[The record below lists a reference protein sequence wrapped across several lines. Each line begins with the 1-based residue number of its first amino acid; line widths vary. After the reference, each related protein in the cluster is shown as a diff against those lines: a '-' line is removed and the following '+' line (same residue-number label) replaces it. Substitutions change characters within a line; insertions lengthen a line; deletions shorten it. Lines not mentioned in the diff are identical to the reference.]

1 MCDYSL
7 HNVASRPARVGDK
20 LVTTSFVGTTTRGF
34 AAVGEPNVAVCLRP
48 GTEVVFER
56 EAEYEHLLGALLP
69 RLRRLGS
76 TVARFRQIN
85 ANDSDVHRDALEF
98 ADGRVMLLTRLRQGQ
113 RATVIQLP
121 AVVPAAASAGQ
132 AEVEKQPQRLPGAD
146 TVRW

>member
-7 HNVASRPARVGDK
+7 HNVASRAAKVGDK
-20 LVTTSFVGTTTRGF
+20 LVTMSFIGSSTRGF

-56 EAEYEHLLGALLP
+56 EAEQEHIFGSLLP

-85 ANDSDVHRDALEF
+85 ASESNTHHDALEF
-98 ADGRVMLLTRLRQGQ
+98 PDGRVMLLTRLRPGQ

-121 AVVPAAASAGQ
+121 AVVPAAASAGRV
-132 AEVEKQPQRLPGAD
+132 EVEEPPQRLSGTD